1 MNAQEAKAVQER
13 QLVVFQLGGE
23 TYGVDI
29 NWVHEIIRM
38 QAITRLPRT
47 PHFIEGVI
55 NLRGRIIPVID
66 LRKRFG
72 LPLGEETQNSRI
84 MVVELAGV
92 TVGMIVDAVS
102 EVLRLPAES
111 IEPPPPVMQG
121 IDTAYLQG
129 VGKWEER
136 LVILLDLERV
146 LYRGEQEQLRETVAA
161 ETAAGP

>member
-1 MNAQEAKAVQER
+1 MEAQQTKAAEER
-13 QLVVFQLGGE
+13 QLVVFQLAGE

-38 QAITRLPRT
+38 QPITKLPRT

-72 LPLGEETQNSRI
+72 LPTAEETQNSRI
-84 MVVELAGV
+84 MVVEMAGV

-102 EVLRLPAES
+102 EVLRLPTNS
-111 IEPPPPVMQG
+111 IEPPPPMMHG
-121 IDTAYLQG
+121 IDIAYLQG

-136 LVILLDLERV
+136 LVILLDLEKV
-146 LYRGEQEQLRETVAA
+146 LNRGEQEQLREAA
-161 ETAAGP
+161 AQ

>member
-1 MNAQEAKAVQER
+1 MEAGQGIKGVER
-13 QLVVFQLGGE
+13 QLVAFELAGE

-38 QAITRLPRT
+38 QAVTRLPRT
-47 PHFIEGVI
+47 PVFIEGVI

-72 LPLGEETQNSRI
+72 LPPKEQTPDTRI
-84 MVVELAGV
+84 MVVEMAGV

-102 EVLRLPAES
+102 EVVRLSAES
-111 IEPPPPVMQG
+111 IEPPPPMMHG
-121 IDTAYLQG
+121 IDTAYLEG

-136 LVILLDLERV
+136 LVILLNLDRV
-146 LYRGEQEQLRETVAA
+146 LRQAEQEQLAEAA
-161 ETAAGP
+161 QAL

>member
-1 MNAQEAKAVQER
+1 
-13 QLVVFQLGGE
+13 VVFELAGE

-38 QAITRLPRT
+38 QPITKLPRT

-72 LPLGEETQNSRI
+72 LPAAAETQNSRI
-84 MVVELAGV
+84 MVVEMAGV
-92 TVGMIVDAVS
+92 TVGMIVDSVS
-102 EVLRLPAES
+102 EVLRLPATS
-111 IEPPPPVMQG
+111 IEPPPPMMHG

-136 LVILLDLERV
+136 LVILLDLEKV
-146 LYRGEQEQLRETVAA
+146 LHRGEQEQLRDAA
-161 ETAAGP
+161 AW

>member
-1 MNAQEAKAVQER
+1 MEAQQTKAAEER
-13 QLVVFQLGGE
+13 QLVVFQLAGE

-38 QAITRLPRT
+38 QPITKLPRT

-72 LPLGEETQNSRI
+72 LPTAEETQNSRI
-84 MVVELAGV
+84 MVVEMAGV

-102 EVLRLPAES
+102 EVLRLPANS
-111 IEPPPPVMQG
+111 IEPPPPMMHG

-136 LVILLDLERV
+136 LVILLDLEKV
-146 LYRGEQEQLRETVAA
+146 LHRGEQEQLREAA
-161 ETAAGP
+161 AQ